1 MRFLLKY
8 TRGSWI
14 MCNTCC
20 NTCNAYNTANACG
33 GGLFNTLFGNS
44 CQCCN
49 CGNNCG
55 CNAARV
61 ARNAA
66 ANACRCAA
74 VAAQAAAQA
83 NSGCCGCGCGCGCG
97 CQKKGRR
104 TYHGQNLSRTALRRV
119 RRSGGRSD
127 DRNGRRMH
135 DVQYGGYGC
144 QCKRRRIRFLLCSSV
159 WIVSLQCDQYLR
171 LRQLTLSEKG
181 GGSLRIRLR
190 FLWLIIS
197 LKGIGATLLTVFDSF
212 RHCKAFHSAFLIS

>member
-1 MRFLLKY
+1 MLQLRQQLRLQ
-8 TRGSWI
+8 RGSCRAQCGCKRVQ
-14 MCNTCC
+14 MRCGSC
-20 NTCNAYNTANACG
+20 AG
-33 GGLFNTLFGNS
+33 GGAGKFGLL
-44 CQCCN
+44 
-49 CGNNCG
+49 
-55 CNAARV
+55 RL
-61 ARNAA
+61 RMWL
-66 ANACRCAA
+66 RLRL
-74 VAAQAAAQA
+74 
-83 NSGCCGCGCGCGCG
+83 
-97 CQKKGRR
+97 QKKGRR

-135 DVQYGGYGC
+135 DVQYGGCGC

-197 LKGIGATLLTVFDSF
+197 LRKIWNTFFNGFRLFSALQGVSQRFFNILKRCAFFRKGNKVFLDSLKTVFKINFYIKIGQD
-212 RHCKAFHSAFLIS
+212 RKIW

>member
-1 MRFLLKY
+1 MRAAAVFLTLFSEILVSAAIAA
-8 TRGSWI
+8 TTAVQRGSCRAQCGCKRVQ
-14 MCNTCC
+14 MRCGSC
-20 NTCNAYNTANACG
+20 AG
-33 GGLFNTLFGNS
+33 GGAGKFGLL
-44 CQCCN
+44 
-49 CGNNCG
+49 
-55 CNAARV
+55 RL
-61 ARNAA
+61 RLWL
-66 ANACRCAA
+66 RLRL
-74 VAAQAAAQA
+74 
-83 NSGCCGCGCGCGCG
+83 
-97 CQKKGRR
+97 QKKGRR

-159 WIVSLQCDQYLR
+159 LDCILTVPDQYLR